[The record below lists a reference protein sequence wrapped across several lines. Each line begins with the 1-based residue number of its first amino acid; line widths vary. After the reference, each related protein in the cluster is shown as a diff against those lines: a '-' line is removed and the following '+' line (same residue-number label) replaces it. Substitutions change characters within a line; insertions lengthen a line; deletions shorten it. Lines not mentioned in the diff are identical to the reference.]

1 MNASAVNIPLVNSTQ
16 ILTTPSQMPTV
27 TQAPITSV
35 VSPTPLVAS
44 TPIVSQ
50 TPMVASTPIVS
61 QVPVAAST
69 PIVSQA
75 VSQVPMVQTT
85 PLVSQV
91 PMVQTTPVVSQVPMV
106 AANDQHYANQVI
118 SGTLVDEDYRLG
130 RGILDEFRPPALQA
144 QYGVVVPNT
153 TGVVTASALP
163 VATTQ
168 VLPTSAVI
176 PTSAVVPSTVV
187 PNGGANALK
196 EFL

>member
-1 MNASAVNIPLVNSTQ
+1 MNSLNQVPLVNSTQ
-16 ILTTPSQMPTV
+16 IISPATQMPVVSQIQVPST
-27 TQAPITSV
+27 API
-35 VSPTPLVAS
+35 
-44 TPIVSQ
+44 I
-50 TPMVASTPIVS
+50 S
-61 QVPVAAST
+61 QVPLAAST
-69 PIVSQA
+69 PLVT
-75 VSQVPMVQTT
+75 QVPMQT
-85 PLVSQV
+85 
-91 PMVQTTPVVSQVPMV
+91 TTPVISQAPTL
-106 AANDQHYANQVI
+106 AIPQLPEQHFVN
-118 SGTLVDEDYRLG
+118 SGTQSGFALVDEDYRMG
-130 RGILDEFRPPALQA
+130 RGILDEFRPANIKS

>member
-16 ILTTPSQMPTV
+16 ILTTTSQMPTV
-27 TQAPITSV
+27 TQAPIASV
-35 VSPTPLVAS
+35 VNPTPLVAS

-85 PLVSQV
+85 PVASQV
-91 PMVQTTPVVSQVPMV
+91 PMMT
-106 AANDQHYANQVI
+106 ANDQHYANQII

-153 TGVVTASALP
+153 TGVVTTSALP

-176 PTSAVVPSTVV
+176 PTSAVVPSAVV
-187 PNGGANALK
+187 PTGGANTLK